1 VFLPDAVVRS
11 RRVLTPRGIRPA
23 AIHIRQGKI
32 IGVVE
37 FDDVPAGC
45 APDDLGDA
53 TILPG
58 TRALDVDRWGT
69 PAPSLAESGLR
80 VVMPALS
87 RSGGSLLVEAA
98 AADAEAIA
106 LLSRLSREYRTATHL
121 VRVSSSETLT
131 PLFRA
136 RQERAPIT
144 ASASARSLCL
154 VATTKEREHR
164 EFLWAA
170 LANGLIQF
178 VAADE
183 GSSLDLASLWKE
195 ANARGYSM
203 DQLASWTA
211 SMPAQVMGFARKGK
225 IDVGFDADLVALND
239 ESVVPVYPR
248 AERIS

>member
-11 RRVLTPRGIRPA
+11 RRVLTPRGVRPA

-32 IGVVE
+32 IGIVA

-45 APDDLGDA
+45 AVDDLDDA
-53 TILPG
+53 AILPG

-69 PAPSLAESGLR
+69 PAPSLIESGLR

-87 RSGGSLLVEAA
+87 RSGGALLVEAS
-98 AADAEAIA
+98 AADPEAIA

-144 ASASARSLCL
+144 ASASAQSLCL
-154 VATTKEREHR
+154 VSTTREREHR

-178 VAADE
+178 VAADA
-183 GSSLDLASLWKE
+183 GSPLDLASLWKE
-195 ANARGYSM
+195 ARARGYSM

-211 SMPAQVMGFARKGK
+211 SMPAQVMGFARRGK

-239 ESVVPVYPR
+239 EAVVRVYAR
-248 AERIS
+248 GERIS

>member
-1 VFLPDAVVRS
+1 VFLPDAIVRS
-11 RRVLTPRGIRPA
+11 RRVLTPRGVRPA
-23 AIHIRQGKI
+23 AIHIRHGKI
-32 IGVVE
+32 IGVVA
-37 FDDVPAGC
+37 FDDAPSGC
-45 APDDLGDA
+45 AVDDLGDA
-53 TILPG
+53 AILPG
-58 TRALDVDRWGT
+58 TSALDVDRWGT

-87 RSGGSLLVEAA
+87 RSGGSLLVEAS

-136 RQERAPIT
+136 RQEGAPIT
-144 ASASARSLCL
+144 ASASARSLC
-154 VATTKEREHR
+154 VVSTNKDREHR

-178 VAADE
+178 VAADA
-183 GSSLDLASLWKE
+183 GCPLDLAGIWKE
-195 ANARGYSM
+195 ASARGYSM

-211 SMPAQVMGFARKGK
+211 SMPAHVMGFGRHGK
-225 IDVGFDADLVALND
+225 IDVGFAADLVALND
-239 ESVVPVYPR
+239 EAVVRVYTR
-248 AERIS
+248 GERIS